1 MVLLRSQLR
10 APAVRLSIEGA
21 SSSLDVK
28 PIIIACY
35 LAMQGSMRYSLL
47 MEAKNTI
54 TQMRRGILEY
64 CIVSLLAENE
74 IYTAE
79 LIARLKAANLL
90 VTDGTLYPLLNRLQ
104 KAELLQYRWEESE
117 SGPPRKYYSLT
128 EVGTAFLNNLDTA
141 WKDITKSVESIRRGN
156 KSE

>member
-1 MVLLRSQLR
+1 
-10 APAVRLSIEGA
+10 
-21 SSSLDVK
+21 
-28 PIIIACY
+28 
-35 LAMQGSMRYSLL
+35 MRYYLS

-64 CIVSLLAENE
+64 CIVSLLAEHE

-79 LIARLKAANLL
+79 LINRLKSADLI

-104 KAELLQYRWEESE
+104 KAELLQYRWAESD

-128 EVGTAFLNNLDTA
+128 NTGHTYLSHLDDA
-141 WKDITKSVESIRRGN
+141 WHDITRSVQSICKGDQR
-156 KSE
+156 E

>member
-1 MVLLRSQLR
+1 M
-10 APAVRLSIEGA
+10 A
-21 SSSLDVK
+21 S
-28 PIIIACY
+28 Y
-35 LAMQGSMRYSLL
+35 LATQGSLPYSLT
-47 MEAKNTI
+47 MESKNTI
-54 TQMRRGILEY
+54 TQMRRGILEF

-79 LIARLKAANLL
+79 LINRLKAANLI

-104 KAELLQYRWEESE
+104 KAALLQYRWVESE

-128 EVGTAFLNNLDTA
+128 ESGEAFLKNLDVA
-141 WKDITKSVESIRRGN
+141 WQDITGSVESIRRGN

>member
-1 MVLLRSQLR
+1 
-10 APAVRLSIEGA
+10 
-21 SSSLDVK
+21 
-28 PIIIACY
+28 
-35 LAMQGSMRYSLL
+35 

-54 TQMRRGILEY
+54 SQMRRGILEF
-64 CIVSLLAENE
+64 CIVSLLAKQE

-79 LIARLKAANLL
+79 LIDRLKSANLI

-104 KAELLQYRWEESE
+104 KAKLLQYRWEESD

-128 EVGTAFLNNLDTA
+128 ESGECYLGELSKA
-141 WKDITKSVESIRRGN
+141 WQDITGSVENILRGN